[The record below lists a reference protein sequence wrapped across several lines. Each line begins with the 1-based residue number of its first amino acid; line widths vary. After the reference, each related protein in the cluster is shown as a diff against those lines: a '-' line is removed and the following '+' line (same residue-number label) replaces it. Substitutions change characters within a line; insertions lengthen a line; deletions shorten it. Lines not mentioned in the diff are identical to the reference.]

1 MGGISSLGKNLL
13 GSQGGLGC
21 VELVVF
27 TSDELLMTV
36 NVIAV
41 VSVK

>member
-1 MGGISSLGKNLL
+1 MGGISSLDKDLL

-21 VELVVF
+21 MELVVF
-27 TSDELLMTV
+27 TSDEVLMAV